1 MSTEVSRVGNVR
13 TGRNSSP
20 TTNCFRDN
28 GIELGIAC
36 DLTGLGS
43 RTWVVG
49 SITDPT
55 HDQLYGDSNNRM
67 PTSAGQPR
75 GSVPLLNPEQIG
87 LVADWLWGQRYRPA
101 H

>member
-1 MSTEVSRVGNVR
+1 MKVLSGADD
-13 TGRNSSP
+13 G
-20 TTNCFRDN
+20 CAHDN
-28 GIELGIAC
+28 GTDLGTAC
-36 DLTGLGS
+36 DLTGWGS
-43 RTWVVG
+43 REWLVG
-49 SITDPT
+49 LITDPT

-87 LVADWLWGQRYRPA
+87 LVADWLWGQRYRLA